1 MGNGAVRLFR
11 VPEGVRFFVL
21 RPLFPLTPKQIVRYC
36 MKKFFG
42 IFTAALAMFALVVCA
57 GCAPKGQ
64 VTEGENTVVIEASA
78 EDDGKTLLAVME
90 GLQEA
95 GELTF
100 TISDGMVTSINGT
113 SQTTSSYWMLYT
125 SDAENA
131 NEQWGTFEY
140 EGETL
145 GSAIYGAGELT
156 VKEGCIYLWAF
167 ESFGL

>member
-1 MGNGAVRLFR
+1 
-11 VPEGVRFFVL
+11 
-21 RPLFPLTPKQIVRYC
+21 

-42 IFTAALAMFALVVCA
+42 IFTAALAMFALLAFA

-64 VTEGENTVVIEASA
+64 VTEGEDTVVITASEADA
-78 EDDGKTLLAVME
+78 GKTLLALME
-90 GLQEA
+90 ELRAA

-100 TISDGMVTSINGT
+100 TLSDGMVTSINGI
-113 SQTTSSYWMLYT
+113 SQTASSYWMLYT

-131 NEQWGTFEY
+131 NTQWGTVEY

-156 VKEGCIYLWAF
+156 LKADCIYLWAF

>member
-1 MGNGAVRLFR
+1 
-11 VPEGVRFFVL
+11 
-21 RPLFPLTPKQIVRYC
+21 

-42 IFTAALAMFALVVCA
+42 IFTAVLAMFALLAFA
-57 GCAPKGQ
+57 GCASEGQ

-78 EDDGKTLLAVME
+78 KDSGKTLLAVME
-90 GLQEA
+90 ELQEA
-95 GELTF
+95 GEFTF
-100 TISDGMVTSINGT
+100 TVSDGMVTSINGT
-113 SQTTSSYWMLYT
+113 SQTASSYWMLYT

-131 NEQWGTFEY
+131 NDQWGTFEY

-156 VKEGCIYLWAF
+156 LKADCVYLWSF

>member
-1 MGNGAVRLFR
+1 
-11 VPEGVRFFVL
+11 
-21 RPLFPLTPKQIVRYC
+21 
-36 MKKFFG
+36 MKKVLS
-42 IFTAALAMFALVVCA
+42 IFTAFLAMLALLAFA

-64 VTEGENTVVIEASA
+64 VTEGENIVVIEASA
-78 EDDGKTLLAVME
+78 KDDGKTLLAVME

-100 TISDGMVTSINGT
+100 TVSDGMVTSINGT

-131 NEQWGTFEY
+131 NEQWGTFDY

-145 GSAIYGAGELT
+145 GSAVLGAESLA